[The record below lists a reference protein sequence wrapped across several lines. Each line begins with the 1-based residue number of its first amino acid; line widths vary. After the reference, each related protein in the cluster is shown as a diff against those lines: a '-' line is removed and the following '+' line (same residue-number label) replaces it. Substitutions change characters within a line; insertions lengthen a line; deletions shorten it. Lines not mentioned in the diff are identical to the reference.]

1 MARYVHC
8 IYTVLCTCNNAHV
21 SLALIFVFL
30 MFTCFFYKYWGL
42 TAVFLFYLHLFL
54 FPPKMLHVNE
64 AVVLSFVVCGGSLCV
79 LYAVLMR
86 KLLLA
91 ADGSNFLGN
100 EREREEG
107 GLPPIYTLLLHSY
120 MHSLLCV
127 CVCVCVCGKDREVRE
142 KREGR
147 IEEKNDTIYCQE
159 GRAVIYT
166 KLQTLYVPHCHVLV
180 YTKCITCNCHLQS
193 VCLFT

>member
-1 MARYVHC
+1 M
-8 IYTVLCTCNNAHV
+8 
-21 SLALIFVFL
+21 
-30 MFTCFFYKYWGL
+30 
-42 TAVFLFYLHLFL
+42 FLFYLHLFL

-100 EREREEG
+100 EREREREEG
-107 GLPPIYTLLLHSY
+107 GLPPIYTLLHIVTCILYS
-120 MHSLLCV
+120 
-127 CVCVCVCGKDREVRE
+127 VCVCGKDREVRE

-147 IEEKNDTIYCQE
+147 IEEKNDTIYC
-159 GRAVIYT
+159 
-166 KLQTLYVPHCHVLV
+166 
-180 YTKCITCNCHLQS
+180 
-193 VCLFT
+193 